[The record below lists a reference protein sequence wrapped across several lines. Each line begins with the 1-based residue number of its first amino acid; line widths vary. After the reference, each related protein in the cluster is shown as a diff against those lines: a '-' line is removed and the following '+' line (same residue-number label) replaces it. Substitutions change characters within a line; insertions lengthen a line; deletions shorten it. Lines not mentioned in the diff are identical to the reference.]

1 MKLLIVEDD
10 PGISAAIR
18 EGLED
23 AGYFAEV
30 CRDGERALRLATLT
44 SFSAIILDVML
55 PGLDGINVC
64 KGLRERRNNVPV
76 LMLTACDTLNDR
88 IVGLEQGADDY
99 LCKPFEFDELLA
111 RVRALIRRDKTIK
124 QGRFHIQDLEIDT
137 LNRRVWRGGEEV
149 SLTQREYTLL
159 EALAMHEGQVLSRD
173 AILDRVWLSE
183 DVFSNTVDVYVKN
196 LRKKVDHDNDQRLI
210 HSVYGVGYVL
220 RPAIPEDSGK

>member
-10 PGISAAIR
+10 PGISSAIR
-18 EGLED
+18 EGLEA

-30 CRDGERALRLATLT
+30 CRDGERALRLATIT
-44 SFSAIILDVML
+44 SFSAIILDLML
-55 PGLDGINVC
+55 PGLDGIKVC
-64 KGLRERRNNVPV
+64 RGLRERRNNVPV
-76 LMLTACDTLNDR
+76 LMLTARDTLNDR

-124 QGRFHIQDLEIDT
+124 QGRFQIQDLEIDT
-137 LNRRVWRGGEEV
+137 LKRRVWRGGEEV
-149 SLTQREYTLL
+149 GLTQREYTLL
-159 EALAMHEGQVLSRD
+159 EALAMNEGQVLSRE
-173 AILDRVWLSE
+173 AILERVWLSE

-196 LRKKVDHDNDQRLI
+196 LRKKVDRDNELRLI

-220 RPAIPEDSGK
+220 RPATAEDSGK